1 VSAAAAAAVAAAA
14 LQCAR
19 CIAEQSTFP
28 TVYYPADNAL
38 LGIIDPN
45 KPSSSSSSSSDQQQQ
60 GGGLLDT
67 ALGLIGLGSSSS
79 RKGQQLQPS
88 VQYQLL
94 QQLHAESANLQ
105 AAVQEAVTAD
115 SRSTDRQLALLQQIS
130 DKVDALLEAV
140 ASVLPQLQ
148 RNEVLLEQ
156 SLPQAAA
163 RWLLASAQ
171 PLLQL
176 QVELIELLLA
186 SGQLP
191 VDVDSLYDDVITGR
205 TSTGSS
211 SSKGLGSGRMAAAG
225 AAAAARLSLT
235 RGSRKRQGSTQGR
248 GLGSWV
254 SNLGSNWG
262 LGTSGEEDPGPVTKR
277 QLLALYVDAL
287 ACNLQVVDAVARG
300 SEVHIV
306 LALKHM
312 DAARQL
318 HGGESDEVRLAEGLC
333 SRAHAARYGVL
344 PQRLLA
350 ALVSARRRQLLGASL
365 ARKMSILAWE
375 GAVARSQQ

>member
-1 VSAAAAAAVAAAA
+1 M
-14 LQCAR
+14 
-19 CIAEQSTFP
+19 AEQSTFP
-28 TVYYPADNAL
+28 TTYYPADNAL
-38 LGIIDPN
+38 LGIMDPN
-45 KPSSSSSSSSDQQQQ
+45 QRSSSSSIDQQQQ
-60 GGGLLDT
+60 QQNGGLLDK

-79 RKGQQLQPS
+79 SKGQQLQPS
-88 VQYQLL
+88 QQYQLL
-94 QQLHAESANLQ
+94 QQLHAESADLQ
-105 AAVQEAVTAD
+105 AEVQEAVTAD
-115 SRSTDRQLALLQQIS
+115 SRRTDRQLALLQQIT

-156 SLPQAAA
+156 SSPQVPA
-163 RWLLASAQ
+163 RWLLAAAQ

-191 VDVDSLYDDVITGR
+191 VDVDSLYDNVITGR

-211 SSKGLGSGRMAAAG
+211 SSSRGFSSSRMAAAG
-225 AAAAARLSLT
+225 AAAAARLSLS
-235 RGSRKRQGSTQGR
+235 RGSQKRQGSGQGR
-248 GLGSWV
+248 GLGAWV
-254 SNLGSNWG
+254 SNLGSSWG
-262 LGTSGEEDPGPVTKR
+262 LAFGVEDDAGPVTKR
-277 QLLALYVDAL
+277 RLLALYVDAL
-287 ACNLQVVDAVARG
+287 ECNLQVADAVARG

-312 DAARQL
+312 DAVRQL
-318 HGGESDEVRLAEGLC
+318 HGVDSDEVRLAEGLC

-365 ARKMSILAWE
+365 ARKMSVLAWE
-375 GAVARSQQ
+375 GAVAQN

>member
-1 VSAAAAAAVAAAA
+1 M
-14 LQCAR
+14 
-19 CIAEQSTFP
+19 AEQSTFP
-28 TVYYPADNAL
+28 TAYYPADNAL
-38 LGIIDPN
+38 LGIVDPN
-45 KPSSSSSSSSDQQQQ
+45 KPSGSSSSSSDNQQQQQQQ
-60 GGGLLDT
+60 GGLLDR

-79 RKGQQLQPS
+79 KGQQLQPS
-88 VQYQLL
+88 EQHQLL
-94 QQLHAESANLQ
+94 LQLHAESADLQ

-115 SRSTDRQLALLQQIS
+115 SRRTDRQLALLQQIS
-130 DKVDALLEAV
+130 NEVDVLLDAV
-140 ASVLPQLQ
+140 ANVLPQLQ
-148 RNEVLLEQ
+148 GNAGLLEQ
-156 SLPQAAA
+156 ASPQVAA

-191 VDVDSLYDDVITGR
+191 VAEGTLYDDVITGR

-211 SSKGLGSGRMAAAG
+211 TSRGIGSGRMAAAG
-225 AAAAARLSLT
+225 AAAAARLSLS
-235 RGSRKRQGSTQGR
+235 RGRSKRAAQGSAQSR
-248 GLGSWV
+248 GLGAWV
-254 SNLGSNWG
+254 SNVGSSWG
-262 LGTSGEEDPGPVTKR
+262 LGSGSEEDAGPVTKR

-287 ACNLQVVDAVARG
+287 ECNLQVVDAVARG

-312 DAARQL
+312 DAVRQL

-350 ALVSARRRQLLGASL
+350 ALLSARRRQLLGASL
-365 ARKMSILAWE
+365 ARKMSVLAWE
-375 GAVARSQQ
+375 GAVTRE

>member
-1 VSAAAAAAVAAAA
+1 M
-14 LQCAR
+14 
-19 CIAEQSTFP
+19 AEQSTFP
-28 TVYYPADNAL
+28 TAYYPADNAL
-38 LGIIDPN
+38 LGIIDAN
-45 KPSSSSSSSSDQQQQ
+45 KPPSSGSSSSDKQQQQQQQQ
-60 GGGLLDT
+60 GGGFLDK
-67 ALGLIGLGSSSS
+67 ALGLIGLSSSS
-79 RKGQQLQPS
+79 NSKGQQLQPS
-88 VQYQLL
+88 EQYQLL
-94 QQLHAESANLQ
+94 QQLYAESADLQ

-115 SRSTDRQLALLQQIS
+115 SRRTDRQLALLQQIS

-156 SLPQAAA
+156 SSPQVAA
-163 RWLLASAQ
+163 RWLLGAAQ

-211 SSKGLGSGRMAAAG
+211 SSRGLSSGRMAAAG

-235 RGSRKRQGSTQGR
+235 RGSRKRQGSGQGR
-248 GLGSWV
+248 GLGAWV
-254 SNLGSNWG
+254 SNLGSGWG
-262 LGTSGEEDPGPVTKR
+262 LGFGAEDDAGPVTKR
-277 QLLALYVDAL
+277 RLLALYVDAL
-287 ACNLQVVDAVARG
+287 ECNLQVVDAVARG

-312 DAARQL
+312 DAVRQL
-318 HGGESDEVRLAEGLC
+318 HGADSDEVRLAEGLC

-365 ARKMSILAWE
+365 ARKMSVLAWE
-375 GAVARSQQ
+375 GAVARE

>member
-1 VSAAAAAAVAAAA
+1 M
-14 LQCAR
+14 
-19 CIAEQSTFP
+19 AEQSTFP

-45 KPSSSSSSSSDQQQQ
+45 KRSSSSSSEQQQQ
-60 GGGLLDT
+60 QQQQAGLLDK
-67 ALGLIGLGSSSS
+67 ALGFIGLGSSSS
-79 RKGQQLQPS
+79 SSQQLQPS
-88 VQYQLL
+88 EQHQLL
-94 QQLHAESANLQ
+94 LQLHAESADLQ

-115 SRSTDRQLALLQQIS
+115 SRRTDRQLALLQQIS
-130 DKVDALLEAV
+130 NKVDVLLDAV

-148 RNEVLLEQ
+148 RNEGLAEQ
-156 SLPQAAA
+156 TSPQVAA

-176 QVELIELLLA
+176 QVELLELLLA

-191 VDVDSLYDDVITGR
+191 VDKDTLYDDVITGR

-211 SSKGLGSGRMAAAG
+211 SSSSSRSICSGRMAAAG
-225 AAAAARLSLT
+225 AAAAARLSLS
-235 RGSRKRQGSTQGR
+235 RGRRKRAAQGSAQAHGLDAWVSGLGYSW
-248 GLGSWV
+248 GLGS
-254 SNLGSNWG
+254 G
-262 LGTSGEEDPGPVTKR
+262 GEEDVGPVTKR

-287 ACNLQVVDAVARG
+287 ECNLQVVDAVARG

-312 DAARQL
+312 DAVRQL

-344 PQRLLA
+344 PQQLLA

-365 ARKMSILAWE
+365 ARKMGVLAWE
-375 GAVARSQQ
+375 GAVARE